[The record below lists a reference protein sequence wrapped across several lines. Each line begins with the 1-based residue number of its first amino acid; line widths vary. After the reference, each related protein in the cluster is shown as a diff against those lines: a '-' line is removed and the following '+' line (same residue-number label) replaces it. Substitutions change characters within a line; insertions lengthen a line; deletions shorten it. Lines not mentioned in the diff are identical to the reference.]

1 MAPFMNQIS
10 GSRALTLIGMC
21 KNAGKTTAM
30 NHMIRGF
37 AAQNRVLGLTSIGRD
52 GEAVDRV
59 TGTEKP
65 GIFVRRG
72 TLLATAA
79 GLLSSGD
86 ITREILAATGIHT
99 PLGEVVIARALSDGN
114 VELAGPSIIDQ
125 LVTVRRMFE
134 GFGAETVLIDGAI
147 SRKTPCSRALS
158 EATVLSVGAS
168 CGRDMARVVQDTA
181 HVCRLLSLPEV
192 DDGRLIAALAAR
204 PDARTVIIGK
214 GGEALYLE
222 DRTTLQAALKAADDP
237 ELLFLDGALSEGL
250 IGPLIRA
257 GGILEGVTLVARDAS
272 RILITAESHHRL
284 GLRGAQLRVL
294 DAVGLRAVTVNPFS
308 AYGHPFDG
316 PEFLAAMTAAAPV
329 PVYDLGRSG

>member
-1 MAPFMNQIS
+1 MASFMTHIG
-10 GSRALTLIGMC
+10 GSRAITLIGMC

-72 TLLATAA
+72 TLIATASR
-79 GLLSSGD
+79 LLSSGD
-86 ITREILAATGIHT
+86 ITREILAATGFHT
-99 PLGEVVIARALSDGN
+99 PLGEVVVARALSDGS

-125 LVTVRRMFE
+125 LVAVRGIFE
-134 GFGAETVLIDGAI
+134 DFGAETVLVDGAI
-147 SRKTPCSRALS
+147 SRKTTCSRALS
-158 EATVLSVGAS
+158 ESTVLSVGAS
-168 CGRDMARVVQDTA
+168 CGRDMARVVRETA
-181 HVCRLLSLPEV
+181 HVCRMLMLPEIA
-192 DDGRLIAALAAR
+192 DSRLTAALTAH
-204 PDARTVIIGK
+204 PDARTVLISRD
-214 GGEALYLE
+214 GEARFCD
-222 DRTTLQAALKAADDP
+222 DRAALGDMLAEENT

-250 IGPLIRA
+250 VGPLIRA
-257 GGILEGVTLVARDAS
+257 GGLLEGVTLVARDAS
-272 RILITAESHHRL
+272 RTLISIETADKL
-284 GLRGAQLRVL
+284 ALRGGSLGVL

-316 PEFLAAMTAAAPV
+316 PAFLAAMAAAVPV

>member
-1 MAPFMNQIS
+1 MASFMHHMA
-10 GSRALTLIGMC
+10 GSRAITLIGMC
-21 KNAGKTTAM
+21 KNAGKTTVM

-37 AAQNRVLGLTSIGRD
+37 GRQNRVLGLTSIGRD

-72 TLLATAA
+72 TLIATAS

-86 ITREILAATGIHT
+86 ITREILATTGIHT

-134 GFGAETVLIDGAI
+134 DFGAETVLIDGAI

-158 EATVLSVGAS
+158 ASTVLSVGAS

-181 HVCRLLSLPEV
+181 HTCRLLSLPEIE
-192 DDGRLIAALAAR
+192 DGRLAAALAAR
-204 PDARTVIIGK
+204 PEARTVLISK
-214 GGEALYLE
+214 GGEVCYLE
-222 DRTTLQAALKAADDP
+222 GRTALADVLKAVDDP
-237 ELLFLDGALSEGL
+237 ELLFLEGALSEGL

-257 GGILEGVTLVARDAS
+257 GSILEGVTLVARDAS
-272 RILITAESHHRL
+272 RIMITAESCHRL
-284 GLRGAQLRVL
+284 GLRGAGLRVL

-316 PEFLAAMTAAAPV
+316 PEFLAAVTTAVDV